1 MIAEVKQILF
11 KPAKY
16 SKDGELLHPRYAAI
30 NINVP
35 LEGKDEQVIRDELL
49 DALNA
54 IFVNVS
60 FVADAPPTKNPVDP
74 RQQKLPIGNDDK
86 VKMAKEEVSTVL
98 KNLDEDN

>member
-35 LEGKDEQVIRDELL
+35 LEGRSEQEFRDELL

-54 IFVNVS
+54 IFVDVS
-60 FVADAPPTKNPVDP
+60 FVADAPPTKKPVDP
-74 RQQKLPIGNDDK
+74 RQQKLPIGNDYR
-86 VKMAKEEVSTVL
+86 
-98 KNLDEDN
+98 

>member
-16 SKDGELLHPRYAAI
+16 SKDGDLLHPRYAAI

-35 LEGKDEQVIRDELL
+35 LEGKDEQGIRDELL

-54 IFVNVS
+54 IFVDVS
-60 FVADAPPTKNPVDP
+60 FVSNAAPTKKPVDP
-74 RQQKLPIGNDDK
+74 RQQTLPIGNDDK
-86 VKMAKEEVSTVL
+86 VKMAKEEVSTIL
-98 KNLDEDN
+98 ENLEEDN